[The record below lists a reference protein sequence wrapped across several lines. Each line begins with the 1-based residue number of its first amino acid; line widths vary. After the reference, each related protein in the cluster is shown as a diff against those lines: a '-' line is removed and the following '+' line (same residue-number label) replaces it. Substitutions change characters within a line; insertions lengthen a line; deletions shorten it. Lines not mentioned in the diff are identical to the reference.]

1 MLVAAST
8 FVLAADVDV
17 RLLFEQLNDDRYEV
31 RQLAL
36 EQLDRLANEPA
47 NHALLAATAQ
57 PWLYRLDT
65 PLETRQALQRLSAKL
80 PRLAASA
87 PVTAAQIDELI
98 AALDSQKFSERLA
111 ADEQFK
117 LLVLRA
123 DASATLLD
131 RLLTVLEDGEFDRPL
146 RQDIEQYWESARQTW
161 LADDERRYPLMELK
175 AERLTKLVEQL
186 VSNEQAEADKAYPI
200 ELSERQLRLHLAH
213 GVETARIATALQTA
227 SQRGNLSDPARARL
241 DELLQWTKPA
251 MVAEFWDLGKHGG
264 IQHLLVDV
272 PSQAPGAVRPS
283 HFDRIDDRTAHCV
296 SGNTL
301 EPGDY
306 PVGEFFPHPH
316 RNTAAFHL
324 VNLPTARARL
334 AYEPRVKRLGTQRL
348 AEISARTLSRWLE
361 RGTPLSL
368 EQLRLLAW
376 FDPEVLSRQAPRLL
390 AKIDDV
396 SLGETPGDEVPRGL
410 SHHGVLCL
418 MLARRGTID
427 AAASMIEALDDGR
440 VLKQE
445 ENISEAFA
453 WLSVLTIL
461 NRARGAE
468 ADRLLVQM
476 LGRRQ
481 ALFATE
487 GEARDLGASAAA
499 LLLQRYDQ
507 SPESYGLKLH
517 SPPLILAVSDLAPL
531 YSSESP
537 TAEKKVRD
545 WWTSRASRP

>member
-8 FVLAADVDV
+8 LALAADTDL
-17 RLLFEQLNDDRYEV
+17 RALFEQLNDDRFEV

-36 EQLDRLANEPA
+36 ERLERLADDQA
-47 NHALLAATAQ
+47 NHEPLAAAAQ
-57 PWLYRLDT
+57 PWLQRLDT
-65 PLETRQALQRLSAKL
+65 PLETRQALQRLGAKL
-80 PRLAASA
+80 PRLATNA
-87 PVTAAQIDELI
+87 PVTAAQIDDLV
-98 AALDSQKFSERLA
+98 AALDSQKFSERIA

-123 DASATLLD
+123 DVSATLLD
-131 RLLTVLEDGEFDRPL
+131 RLLLVLEAGELDRPL

-161 LADDERRYPLMELK
+161 LADDERRYPLVELK
-175 AERLTKLVEQL
+175 DDRLTALIEPL
-186 VSNEQAEADKAYPI
+186 VSADATEESASQQV
-200 ELSERQLRLHLAH
+200 ELIERQLRLHLAH
-213 GVETARIATALQTA
+213 SVETARIASALQAA
-227 SQRGNLSDPARARL
+227 SERANLPSQAQARL

-283 HFDRIDDRTAHCV
+283 HFDRINDRTAHCV

-324 VNLPTARARL
+324 VNLPTPRARL
-334 AYEPRVKRLGTQRL
+334 AYEPRVKRLGAQRL

-361 RGTPLSL
+361 RGAPLSL

-376 FDPEVLSRQAPRLL
+376 FDPDTLSRQGPKLL
-390 AKIDDV
+390 TKIDDV
-396 SLGETPGDEVPRGL
+396 MLGESPGDEVPRGL

-418 MLARRGTID
+418 MLARRGTIE
-427 AAASMIEALDDGR
+427 AVASLIEALDDGR
-440 VLKQE
+440 FLKQAE
-445 ENISEAFA
+445 SISEEFA
-453 WLSVLTIL
+453 WLSVLSIL

-468 ADRLLVQM
+468 ADRRLVQL

-481 ALFATE
+481 AVFATE

-499 LLLQRYDQ
+499 LLLQRYEQ

-517 SPPLILAVSDLAPL
+517 SPPVLLAVSDLPPL
-531 YSSESP
+531 YSWESS

-545 WWTSRASRP
+545 WWTSRVSRP